1 MRQGKLVFAQLSEHL
16 PRAVFLKCVERYA
29 GHYPTLSF
37 SHWDQFLCM
46 MFAQLTARASL
57 RDICSCLHSH
67 RSKLYH
73 AGFRGHIAR
82 STLAD
87 ANEKRSSQIFEAFAQ
102 HLISVT
108 RPLYASQ
115 SLGFDLHHTVYA
127 LDATLIDLCLG
138 LFAWAPATKG
148 RAGLKLH
155 TQLDL
160 RGNIPT
166 VIRITSARV
175 SDTSFLDDLPLE
187 AGSFYVM
194 DRGYLHFS
202 RLLRFTQSGAFFITR
217 SKRKMQ
223 YRVIQDTP
231 ASITE
236 GVIKDE
242 HILLIGQFT
251 RTSYPNAL
259 RRIEFFDPV
268 LQRSFV
274 FLTNNFQLQA
284 SQVAALYKCRWQVEL
299 FFKWI
304 KQHLRI
310 KSFVGNS
317 LNAVK
322 TQIWIA
328 ISTYVLVAFVKKRLE
343 INASLHSVMQVLSLA
358 LFETTPLQDLL
369 KNIESDLDDSKNDQL
384 PLFAE
389 ISGH

>member
-16 PRAVFLKCVERYA
+16 PRAVFLKCVQRH
-29 GHYPTLSF
+29 GGTYPPLSF

-67 RSKLYH
+67 HPKLYH
-73 AGFRGHIAR
+73 AGFRGNIAR

-87 ANEKRSSQIFEAFAQ
+87 ANEKRSYQIFEDFAH
-102 HLISVT
+102 HLIAIA

-115 SLGFDLHHTVYA
+115 SLGIDLHHTVYA

-138 LFAWAPATKG
+138 LFAWAPASKG
-148 RAGLKLH
+148 RAGIKLH

-166 VIRITSARV
+166 VVRITPARV
-175 SDTSFLDDLPLE
+175 SDTRFLDDLPLE

-217 SKRKMQ
+217 PKRNMR
-223 YRVIQDTP
+223 YRVLTQIAPSVIDGT
-231 ASITE
+231 
-236 GVIKDE
+236 IKDE
-242 HILLIGQFT
+242 HIVLFGQHT
-251 RTSYPNAL
+251 ATAYPSAL
-259 RRIEFFDPV
+259 RRIEFFDSTQ
-268 LQRSFV
+268 QRNFV
-274 FLTNNFQLQA
+274 FLTNNFELQA

-310 KSFVGNS
+310 KSFVGHS
-317 LNAVK
+317 LNAIK

-328 ISTYVLVAFVKKRLE
+328 ISAYVLIAIVKKRLD
-343 INASLHSVMQVLSLA
+343 IQVTLHSMLQVLSLS
-358 LFETTPLQDLL
+358 LFETTPLVELL
-369 KNIESDLDDSKNDQL
+369 KGIEDDLETPQNDQL
-384 PLFAE
+384 TLFT
-389 ISGH
+389 